1 MVKRTVAAA
10 LLCAAIAVAQ
20 PNSRTEEL
28 ERRRE
33 AEGGVYPDERS
44 RVEEAFIWIADRRIL
59 ERLTRGIGGVRVM
72 FGNLITG
79 SGFAVGPEYY
89 RDELADGAV
98 RFRASARASLRKY
111 VLGEVELSFPRLF
124 ERRGFLDLHSR
135 WRNYPGVNYYG
146 PGPDSSRHNR
156 TGYRLEDADHGFDF
170 GMRPVSHLRLGVS
183 GGHLQVNVGPGADS
197 RFPGTERLFTPAQAP
212 GLDRQTGFL
221 RGGLLAE
228 YDWRDNPGGSKI
240 GGLYSA
246 RFDYLKDRDLVL
258 HTHRRLRLEAQQYVP
273 FFNRKRVIALRALSV
288 LTYENPGQRIPFY
301 LQPTVGG
308 SDDLRG
314 FMPFRFYDNNMVVL
328 NAEYRWEIFTGLDG
342 ALFYD
347 AGKVFPRR
355 SQFNLHDLEGSA
367 GFGFR
372 VNAANRVFMRIDV
385 GFSHEGAQVWLKFKD
400 VF

>member
-1 MVKRTVAAA
+1 VV
-10 LLCAAIAVAQ
+10 LLAAVASAQ
-20 PNSRTEEL
+20 PRSRAEEL
-28 ERRRE
+28 ERRRDS
-33 AEGGVYPDERS
+33 EGGVYPSERS
-44 RVEEAFIWIADRRIL
+44 RVEEAFVWVADHRIL
-59 ERLTRGIGGVRVM
+59 ERMTRGVGGVRVM

-79 SGFAVGPEYY
+79 SGFALGPEYY

-98 RFRASARASLRKY
+98 QFRASVRGSLREY
-111 VLGEVELSFPRLF
+111 LLGEAHLSFPRLLN
-124 ERRGFLDLHSR
+124 RRGFLDLQTT

-146 PGPDSSRHNR
+146 PGPDSSRQNQ
-156 TGYRLEDADHGFDF
+156 TGYRLEDAHHGFDF
-170 GMRPVSHLRLGVS
+170 GLRPIPHLRLGVS
-183 GGHLQVNVGPGADS
+183 GGYLNVNIGPGADD
-197 RFPGTERLFTPAQAP
+197 RFLGTELLFTPAEAP
-212 GLDRQTGFL
+212 GIDRQTNFL

-228 YDWRDNPGGSKI
+228 YDWRDTPGGARI

-246 RFDYLKDRDLVL
+246 RFDYLSDRNLAL

-273 FFNRKRVIALRALSV
+273 FFNRRRVFALRALSV
-288 LTYENPGQRIPFY
+288 LTYENAGQQVPFY

-314 FMPFRFYDNNMVVL
+314 FQPFRFHDNNMLVL

-347 AGKVFPRR
+347 AGKVFHRR
-355 SQFNLHDLEGSA
+355 SQLNLHDLEGSA

-372 VNAANRVFMRIDV
+372 VNVGNSVFMRIDV